1 MNKSKLTIISLVGI
15 IVLLNAIY
23 FPQIYKAGWGNND
36 LITLVYNEYGL
47 QVECDYP
54 LWQPPTDCRFTDE
67 AQNTLSLLDGYG
79 LVSEDAV
86 LFATD
91 PPPDEGTVPATTTA
105 TVYNPDITDWWADMI
120 ESLDGKSSTIWAKS
134 GWIGTA
140 WTEIKD
146 IGNDTY
152 RISIFGIAASG
163 DPIVYTVIDTE
174 TAYRVHGPVAENGT
188 MLSRIY
194 PKITGEGYPP
204 P

>member
-1 MNKSKLTIISLVGI
+1 M
-15 IVLLNAIY
+15 
-23 FPQIYKAGWGNND
+23 
-36 LITLVYNEYGL
+36 
-47 QVECDYP
+47 
-54 LWQPPTDCRFTDE
+54 
-67 AQNTLSLLDGYG
+67 
-79 LVSEDAV
+79 

-91 PPPDEGTVPATTTA
+91 PPSDEGTVPAATTT
-105 TVYNPDITDWWADMI
+105 TVYNSDITDWWADMI
-120 ESLDGKSSTIWAKS
+120 ESLDGKSSAIWTNS
-134 GWIGTA
+134 GWAGTA

-152 RISIFGIAASG
+152 RISLIGFASSG

-194 PKITGEGYPP
+194 PKIAGEGYPP

>member
-1 MNKSKLTIISLVGI
+1 M
-15 IVLLNAIY
+15 
-23 FPQIYKAGWGNND
+23 
-36 LITLVYNEYGL
+36 
-47 QVECDYP
+47 
-54 LWQPPTDCRFTDE
+54 
-67 AQNTLSLLDGYG
+67 
-79 LVSEDAV
+79 

-91 PPPDEGTVPATTTA
+91 PPSDEGTVPAATTT
-105 TVYNPDITDWWADMI
+105 TVYNSDITDWWADMI
-120 ESLDGKSSTIWAKS
+120 ESLDGKSSAIWTNS
-134 GWIGTA
+134 GWAGTA

-152 RISIFGIAASG
+152 RISLIGFASSG